1 MKVCKYCNSES
12 ENDAKFCASCGA
24 NDFSYK
30 CDNCGTVY
38 SEGLFCPKC
47 GVKAGQ
53 EAKICPNCST
63 KYFSN
68 ACPNCGYNGE
78 QKNTVTVEKP
88 VKVVIKPTV
97 EVASPSYKKRRTWL
111 WVLGWICIFPVPLT
125 ILLLRNQQMSKG
137 LKYAIIAIAWVLY
150 FVIALTGESSTT
162 VDDSASEATA
172 VIESSDYEAYYEMP
186 SSESL

>member
-162 VDDSASEATA
+162 LKNSSPDATA
-172 VIESSDYEAYYEMP
+172 AVESYEYEIP
-186 SSESL
+186 SETLTSEDI